1 MQTLNKK
8 IELIQW
14 SSALADSEIIE
25 RLFKLRND
33 ESKDWWN
40 TISDDEKKSLKKGI
54 ADAENGDFVPH
65 SEVRKMY
72 EKWL

>member
-40 TISDDEKKSLKKGI
+40 TISDDEKKSLEKEI
-54 ADAENGDFVPH
+54 ADAGNGDFVPH